1 MKVVNSPS
9 EALDLL
15 KAGDY
20 SSLDVEAFRCPLN
33 QAGKDLV
40 LADKYFI
47 IIIMNT
53 FRCFVNHAAK
63 GVGND
68 KGALREDVEEEEE
81 DKAEQ
86 DKALAEEE
94 EEEEEKEHES
104 EQDRG
109 LEGEKSDGVY
119 CDSQDR
125 YLATRMKKG
134 GNGTNGIEAGADSWS
149 CDQNPGEE
157 QCLGDG
163 EEDEM
168 SLAERVEDVD
178 GVEDDEEDCSEGGEV
193 DHGNQEVADVE
204 LGVDEEEHGAD
215 EQGAEV
221 GYEELGVD
229 EEEVGVHDQDEEVD
243 DEEQG
248 VDQQQDDEIGDE
260 ENLTEDEK
268 DQRVTEEEGQMN
280 FELKEESLEENEPK
294 SEEHNENS
302 EEHKLQ
308 ETNAFEEER
317 MDGAEDLK
325 KKNKTIDFE
334 LAEAG
339 LLLENEKLITSTT
352 SLATCSM
359 ASTTSTSSHP
369 AEEKNVD
376 HENGESGD
384 RAGVE
389 LERLDQEG
397 NLKTDSKECDV
408 ESSSEVKK
416 REKEVRGPILMFNTL
431 GKNDEEVEEITDE
444 ENEVM
449 ELETEVEELDC
460 ALQKKIEDKNKQLDH
475 EDEEEDVDEEL
486 EDKDR

>member
-47 IIIMNT
+47 IIIINI

-63 GVGND
+63 DVGND
-68 KGALREDVEEEEE
+68 NRTLREDVEEEEE
-81 DKAEQ
+81 EKEDEAEH

-109 LEGEKSDGVY
+109 LEGEKSVGVY

-125 YLATRMKKG
+125 YLATRMKNS

-215 EQGAEV
+215 EQGSEV

-243 DEEQG
+243 DEEQDG
-248 VDQQQDDEIGDE
+248 DQQQDDEIGDE

-294 SEEHNENS
+294 S
-302 EEHKLQ
+302 
-308 ETNAFEEER
+308 T
-317 MDGAEDLK
+317 M
-325 KKNKTIDFE
+325 KTR
-334 LAEAG
+334 
-339 LLLENEKLITSTT
+339 KSTT
-352 SLATCSM
+352 FKRPMHLRRNVWM
-359 ASTTSTSSHP
+359 A
-369 AEEKNVD
+369 
-376 HENGESGD
+376 
-384 RAGVE
+384 
-389 LERLDQEG
+389 Q
-397 NLKTDSKECDV
+397 KT
-408 ESSSEVKK
+408 
-416 REKEVRGPILMFNTL
+416 
-431 GKNDEEVEEITDE
+431 
-444 ENEVM
+444 
-449 ELETEVEELDC
+449 
-460 ALQKKIEDKNKQLDH
+460 
-475 EDEEEDVDEEL
+475 
-486 EDKDR
+486 